1 MKFLIRSLLVLA
13 VAAIFGLV
21 LYYAV
26 QALPNDSPN
35 PRPNANL
42 QPQNGNNAAENPAPR
57 PERSEN
63 DRGGGGIGLRFFF
76 GLARR
81 ILVFSAMIFFAV
93 LGKNYIFER
102 KVFGKKTQ
110 D

>member
-1 MKFLIRSLLVLA
+1 MKFFFRSLLVLA
-13 VAAIFGLV
+13 VAAILGLV

-35 PRPNANL
+35 PRTNANL

-63 DRGGGGIGLRFFF
+63 DRGGDAVLRLGGAAGVPEELRVEMRVVVHE
-76 GLARR
+76 ARR
-81 ILVFSAMIFFAV
+81 NHVDRDAARGQFP
-93 LGKNYIFER
+93 G
-102 KVFGKKTQ
+102 Q
-110 D
+110 